1 MADLTHASAP
11 AAGTGCVIVSRN
23 GDEPSS
29 RHKATPLV
37 VPAHHSKTAKSFAR
51 VSRNSSSPHV
61 ANAMRSKHRARFSA
75 LRFGSALGS
84 QRNASS
90 SNARRS
96 SGARMGA
103 VEGFSKFSTR
113 CDASSSSSSKYMARS
128 FRVVSASACADV
140 FFLFLKSSAA
150 WSRSP
155 TTVAALASASDAARS
170 GATRRTTPAP
180 CASAAAKRSSCE
192 TRVANALDC
201 VARDVSPP
209 SPASPPFARSASI
222 ICANR

>member
-37 VPAHHSKTAKSFAR
+37 VPAHHSNTAASFAR
-51 VSRNSSSPHV
+51 VSLNSSSPHV
-61 ANAMRSKHRARFSA
+61 ANAMRSKHRARASA

-103 VEGFSKFSTR
+103 VDGFSKLFSR
-113 CDASSSSSSKYMARS
+113 CDASSSSSKYMARS

-180 CASAAAKRSSCE
+180 CASAAAARSSCE